1 MKLFALCLLT
11 LLALAA
17 SAQTPPP
24 DRFSRVADRL
34 KTAMN
39 ADDQSGIQTLFAPA
53 MVSALPPA
61 RSSEFFRGLIRDAG
75 KVTRI
80 GPPRS
85 LTNPAVLRM
94 TFERGQF
101 DLTLTLDSSDKII
114 GLFIR
119 PSVPDLPVPER
130 NATTLHLPFGGAWL
144 VHWGGATE
152 AQNYH
157 VVSRAQR
164 RALDLVQTDAQGK
177 THRGD
182 GTKNTDYFCYGQPIL
197 AAGEGMVVMAV
208 DGVPDNAPNK
218 PNSLLAVGNCI
229 VIQHKS
235 DEFSVYAH
243 LQPGSL
249 RVKVGERVTAGQTLG
264 LCGNSG
270 NSTEPHLHF
279 HLQNTFV
286 FADATGFA
294 PHFQNVRL
302 TRAGKTTLAADVSPV
317 KGDTIRNLP

>member
-1 MKLFALCLLT
+1 MLLFALLT

-17 SAQTPPP
+17 SAQTPTE
-24 DRFSRVADRL
+24 RFSRVAGQL
-34 KTAMN
+34 QAAMN
-39 ADDQSGIQTLFAPA
+39 ADDQPGIQKLFAPA
-53 MVSALPPA
+53 MVSALPPDK
-61 RSSEFFRGLIRDAG
+61 SSEFFRGLVRDAG
-75 KVTRI
+75 KVI
-80 GPPRS
+80 QIAPPRS
-85 LTNPAVLRM
+85 LANPAVLRM

-114 GLFIR
+114 GLFIT

-249 RVKVGERVTAGQTLG
+249 RVKVGDTVTAGQTLG

-294 PHFQNVRL
+294 PHFQSVRL
-302 TRAGKTTLAADVSPV
+302 TRAGKTTTEADCSPV
-317 KGDTIRNLP
+317 KGDLVQAGR